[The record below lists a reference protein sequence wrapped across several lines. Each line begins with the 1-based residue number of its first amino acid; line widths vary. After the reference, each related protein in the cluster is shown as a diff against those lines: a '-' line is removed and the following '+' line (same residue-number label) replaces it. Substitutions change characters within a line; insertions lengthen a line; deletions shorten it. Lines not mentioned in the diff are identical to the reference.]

1 VCVSHWGSNS
11 GLHKYTT
18 TAPHPRMIFTVSST
32 RAISVRW
39 FYMDIMSQ
47 VQYSVTEGQNQKKI
61 KILKKNKILKKI
73 LGKKVKK
80 EKDSRL

>member
-1 VCVSHWGSNS
+1 
-11 GLHKYTT
+11 
-18 TAPHPRMIFTVSST
+18 
-32 RAISVRW
+32 
-39 FYMDIMSQ
+39 MDIMSQ